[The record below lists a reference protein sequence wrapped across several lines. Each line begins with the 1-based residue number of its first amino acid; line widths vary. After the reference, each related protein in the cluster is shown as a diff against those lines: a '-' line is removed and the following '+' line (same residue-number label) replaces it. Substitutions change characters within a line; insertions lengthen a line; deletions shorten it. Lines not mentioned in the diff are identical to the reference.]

1 MKKKPLI
8 MGICILG
15 LLLLTIIGV
24 VICFNIA
31 EDKKNTDYWEE
42 LVGDDDKDKDG
53 EDEKDE
59 PETEVVQSENTEADV
74 LLQEALLLALAE
86 TDADPVAALALFEQ
100 AAELGNT
107 DALYFAGEMYL
118 QGIGADRDT
127 KKAASYF
134 QQAFEKGN
142 KNAFGI
148 YAKFCF
154 LGDGGIYQDYEK
166 AAAIFSLIADEDAE
180 AAYML
185 GVMHTFGMGVPANF
199 EKAVAY
205 LEQAEEA
212 GYAQAA
218 NFRSKLDNWPLDA
231 QVGEA
236 ALQTEGIQ
244 IVQIQYE
251 ESLQKQITEYV
262 AVLRQS
268 EQYDNFIQE
277 QTALANMDVGTST
290 TVALYGKDNWIY
302 LQNPNDGDSL
312 HDYIGDN
319 AYTEEEMATIAQHLL
334 EQKTAIEEKG
344 SEFVLLIIP
353 NKEVIYPENMP
364 TYIERVSEVTKT
376 DKLVEYLRAN
386 TDITIAYAK
395 DSYNKYKDDYLLYYK
410 TDTHCNMQGSFVALA
425 EFLNVRYN
433 KQIGM
438 EGTHFDV
445 HMNNYCGDIA
455 VMLGRAD
462 RYSRET
468 VYFLPETSVPAE
480 DKVDESLLLIGDSF
494 SEFLNTQAGY
504 YFNGG
509 VNHLMVMNYSYD
521 FYLATENA
529 LKGDTVPDVVVW
541 ECVERYIDRLK

>member
-8 MGICILG
+8 IGICVLGILF
-15 LLLLTIIGV
+15 LLTVGV
-24 VICFNIA
+24 VVCVNIL
-31 EDKKNTDYWEE
+31 ENKKNTDYWEE
-42 LVGDDDKDKDG
+42 LVGDKDDGKDD
-53 EDEKDE
+53 EDEKEE
-59 PETEVVQSENTEADV
+59 PKTEVVQSENTEADA
-74 LLQEALLLALAE
+74 LLQEALELAMAE
-86 TDADPVAALALFEQ
+86 EADAAAALALFEQ
-100 AAELGNT
+100 AAELGNA
-107 DALYFAGEMYL
+107 DALYFSGELYL
-118 QGIGADRDT
+118 QGIGTDRNT

-134 QQAFEKGN
+134 RQAYEKGN

-166 AAAIFSLIADEDAE
+166 AAAIFSLLADEDAE

-185 GVMHTFGMGVPANF
+185 GVMHTFGMGVPADL
-199 EKAVAY
+199 EKAAAY
-205 LEQAEEA
+205 LKDAEEA

-218 NFRSKLDNWPLDA
+218 DFSARLANLSLPVQA
-231 QVGEA
+231 GEA
-236 ALQTEGIQ
+236 SLQTEGIQ
-244 IVQIQYE
+244 IVQMQYE
-251 ESLQKQITEYV
+251 EDLQEQVAEYV
-262 AVLRQS
+262 SVLRQS
-268 EQYDNFIQE
+268 EQYDAFLQE
-277 QTALANMDVGTST
+277 QTALANMDVGTAV
-290 TVALYGKDNWIY
+290 TVALFGKDNWLF
-302 LQNPNDGDSL
+302 LQNPNDGESL

-319 AYTEEEMATIAQHLL
+319 AYTEEEMAAIAKHLT

-364 TYIERVSEVTKT
+364 SYIERVSEVTKT

-395 DSYNKYKDDYLLYYK
+395 DSYNKYKNDYLLYYK

-425 EFLNVRYN
+425 ELLNTRYDR
-433 KQIGM
+433 QIGM
-438 EGTHFDV
+438 EGTHFDI
-445 HMNNYCGDIA
+445 HMNNHCGDIA
-455 VMLGRAD
+455 VMLGRED

-468 VYFLPETSVPAE
+468 VYFLPQTSVPE
-480 DKVDESLLLIGDSF
+480 SDRVEESLLLIGDSF

-509 VNHLMVMNYSYD
+509 VNHVMIMNHSYN
-521 FYLATENA
+521 FYLATESA

>member
-1 MKKKPLI
+1 MKKKTLI
-8 MGICILG
+8 IGICVLSFI
-15 LLLLTIIGV
+15 LLTTIAAVIG
-24 VICFNIA
+24 IRIM
-31 EDKKNTDYWEE
+31 ESKKNTDYWEE
-42 LVGDDDKDKDG
+42 LVGRDDKDK
-53 EDEKDE
+53 EDEETKE
-59 PETEVVQSENTEADV
+59 PETEVIQSEDTEVDALLREALALAMAETEADPAAALV
-74 LLQEALLLALAE
+74 LL
-86 TDADPVAALALFEQ
+86 EQ
-100 AAELGNT
+100 AAELGNA
-107 DALYFAGEMYL
+107 DALYFCGEMYL

-127 KKAASYF
+127 KKAATYL

-154 LGDGGIYQDYEK
+154 LGEAGIFQDYEK
-166 AAAIFSLIADEDAE
+166 AAAVFSLIADEDAE

-199 EKAVAY
+199 EKAITY
-205 LEQAEEA
+205 LEQADAA

-218 NFRSKLDNWPLDA
+218 TFRTKLDSWSVEVQAGVAP
-231 QVGEA
+231 
-236 ALQTEGIQ
+236 LQTEGIS
-244 IVQIQYE
+244 IVQVQYE
-251 ESLQKQITEYV
+251 EELQEQIIEY
-262 AVLRQS
+262 ASVLKQS
-268 EQYDNFIQE
+268 EQYDSFIQE
-277 QTALANMDVGTST
+277 QAALANMDVGTST

-302 LQNPNDGDSL
+302 LQNPNDGNSL

-319 AYTEEEMATIAQHLL
+319 AYTEEEMAAIAQRLM
-334 EQKTAIEEKG
+334 EQKAAIEEKG

-395 DSYNKYKDDYLLYYK
+395 DAYNKYKDDYLLYYK

-468 VYFLPETSVPAE
+468 VYFLPQTSVPVE

-521 FYLATENA
+521 FYLATQTA
-529 LKGDTVPDVVVW
+529 LKGENLPDVVVW